1 MQNITATARCIIY
14 TIPRIPK
21 TPRLYSL
28 QLLLDIHIHHQWR
41 PRNLTLQQ
49 SLYLSM
55 GLALVIIEIHILL
68 TGKDGAGGQSE
79 ALVSR
84 VGVVWYSVRGEN
96 VGSVV
101 LGGVSFLVGGL
112 SDG

>member
-1 MQNITATARCIIY
+1 
-14 TIPRIPK
+14 
-21 TPRLYSL
+21 
-28 QLLLDIHIHHQWR
+28 
-41 PRNLTLQQ
+41 
-49 SLYLSM
+49 M